1 MPTRHTLRVVRG
13 VALLAALPLAG
24 CHTASPAAHTTEIQ
38 TLPMTHSSPA
48 KPSAKR
54 SVAVLA
60 ASAALL
66 TGAAAAPHAARA
78 ADTPIWVTAYY
89 PVWNQSGALTPDKI
103 DYSAITHLVHFAI
116 VPRADGTIEDTIHGT
131 MNAIT
136 PAQSA
141 DVVSRAHKAGD
152 KVLICLGGAG
162 TGPLISPVIAPAKR
176 AVFIQNLVDFVKTR
190 GYDGIDVDMEPIL
203 PADEDNFVAFVKDL
217 RVALK
222 AANPSYLLTFPASG
236 EPGSQPKLC
245 ALLKDDFDQINI
257 QTYDLSGT
265 WDGFKTWYDG
275 SLYGN
280 GKTLM
285 TDTRPFPSA
294 SEKVSL
300 YEAAGVPAAKLGL
313 GIAFYGYLWKGAT
326 GPGQSIQ
333 GVTTETVG
341 YNDIMDKYFQP
352 TAYHWDANAHAP
364 YLSFTGPGPADKK
377 FISYDDARLTAEKVT
392 YARTH
397 GLGGVIIWQL
407 GSEYRPNQPVG
418 KRSVLLSAVKEAA
431 HSPIKK

>member
-1 MPTRHTLRVVRG
+1 MNYKTMPLG
-13 VALLAALPLAG
+13 LALLLTATFSCAARKP
-24 CHTASPAAHTTEIQ
+24 EQ
-38 TLPMTHSSPA
+38 A
-48 KPSAKR
+48 K
-54 SVAVLA
+54 
-60 ASAALL
+60 ALL
-66 TGAAAAPHAARA
+66 PNPAPSKPASL
-78 ADTPIWVTAYY
+78 WVTAYY

-116 VPRADGTIEDTIHGT
+116 VPRADGTIEDTSRPPLF
-131 MNAIT
+131 AVT
-136 PAQSA
+136 PAQSQ
-141 DVVSRAHKAGD
+141 DVVTRAHKAGD

-162 TGPLISPVIAPAKR
+162 TGPLISPVIVPAKR
-176 AVFIQNLVDFVKTR
+176 AVFVQSLVAFAKTR

-203 PADEDNFVAFVKDL
+203 PADEENFVAFVKDL

-222 AANPSYLLTFPASG
+222 AANPDYLLTIPASG
-236 EPGSQPKLC
+236 DPSSQAKMC
-245 ALLKDDFDQINI
+245 ARLQTDFDQINI

-265 WDGFKTWYDG
+265 WDGFKTWYNG

-280 GKTLM
+280 GKTLL
-285 TDTRPFPSA
+285 TATRAYPSA
-294 SEKVSL
+294 DETVRA

-341 YNDIMDKYFQP
+341 YNDIIDKYFAP
-352 TAYHWDANAHAP
+352 GAYHWDATAHAP

-377 FISYDDARLTAEKVT
+377 FISYDDAKLTGEKVT

-407 GSEYRPNQPVG
+407 GSEYRPDQPAG
-418 KRSVLLSAVKEAA
+418 KRSVLLQAVKQAA
-431 HSPIKK
+431 QASR